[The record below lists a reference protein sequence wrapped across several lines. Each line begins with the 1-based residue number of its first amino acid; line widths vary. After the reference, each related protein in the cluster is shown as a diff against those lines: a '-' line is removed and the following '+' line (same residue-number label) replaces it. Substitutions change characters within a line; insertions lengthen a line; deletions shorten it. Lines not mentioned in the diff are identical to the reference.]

1 MVTIFTIPK
10 PFRGHTGDIQR
21 NAIRSWLALTPKPEI
36 ILCGDDPGVAE
47 TAREL
52 GVRHLPEIART
63 SLGTPLLSSA
73 FAVVQNVAQ
82 FSVVCYV
89 NGDIVFASEISRAL
103 NQVRFDRYLM
113 VGHRWNLDVTGEL
126 DFASGWRERLRE
138 RVQVEGVLH
147 TPTGIDY
154 FIFPAG
160 CLGDLP
166 EFAVGRPGW
175 DQWMI
180 YRARTLR
187 LPVIDA
193 TDLIAAVHQNHD
205 YHHIPQGRT
214 PGTFDGPEGDR
225 NLELVGDDGLRFT
238 LHDAT
243 YRLCKR
249 GITPADMEPYLTPRL
264 YRVSMLD
271 AAPGVVARLRRRA
284 IYFMSARRDGAFGT
298 PFRRLITHLA
308 P

>member
-1 MVTIFTIPK
+1 MLTIFTIPK
-10 PFRGHTGDIQR
+10 PFKGHIRDIQR
-21 NAIRSWLALTPKPEI
+21 NAIRSWLGMEPRPEI
-36 ILCGDDPGVAE
+36 ILCGDDPGVAD

-52 GVRHLPEIART
+52 GVRHLPTVVRN
-63 SLGTPLLSSA
+63 SYGTPLLNST
-73 FAVVQNVAQ
+73 FEAVQQTAQ
-82 FSVVCYV
+82 FPIVCYV
-89 NGDIVFASEISRAL
+89 NGDIVFASDLSRAL

-113 VGHRWNLDVTGEL
+113 VGHRHNLDVTGEL

-138 RVQVEGVLH
+138 RVRIDGVLH
-147 TPTGIDY
+147 TPTGIDF
-154 FIFPAG
+154 FIFPVG
-160 CLGDLP
+160 CMGELP

-180 YRARTLR
+180 YQARKLR
-187 LPVIDA
+187 MPVIDA
-193 TDLIAAVHQNHD
+193 TDEILAVHQNHD

-225 NLELVGDDGLRFT
+225 NLALVGDDGLRFT

-243 YRLCKR
+243 YRLGDGGTR
-249 GITPADMEPYLTPRL
+249 PADMEPYLTPRL
-264 YRVSMLD
+264 YRVSMFD
-271 AAPGVVARLRRRA
+271 KATGTVARLRRRA